1 MRTGASSCALPLAGT
16 GTKAEAQLAVHAG
29 RLTEPALGSNL
40 PEAPS
45 RRDRGFRET
54 RAQRMKML
62 PSSSYDRLGGIGYYI
77 DFSGGRLIGW
87 CHSVSTTVGPARI
100 ERAPAPSERAAL
112 SVGPR
117 AVETRLGVEPST
129 TGLQPASHASEMRAA
144 LPAGL
149 EPAISAFARQRP
161 IRLDHESRS
170 APGRTRTSV
179 WGTRFTVW
187 GSRRCATDAW
197 GDRRDS
203 NPLRPASRAGSSPL
217 RIRPPWAARDSNP
230 QPSGCGP
237 DALPLS

>member
-1 MRTGASSCALPLAGT
+1 MRSPPCRNGNKGRSPAGSTRGPPHGT
-16 GTKAEAQLAVHAG
+16 GIGLEPTRSPQPQGPRLPRDQGAEDEDVAPPAHTIGWAASDTT
-29 RLTEPALGSNL
+29 LT
-40 PEAPS
+40 
-45 RRDRGFRET
+45 
-54 RAQRMKML
+54 
-62 PSSSYDRLGGIGYYI
+62 
-77 DFSGGRLIGW
+77 FSGDSLIGW